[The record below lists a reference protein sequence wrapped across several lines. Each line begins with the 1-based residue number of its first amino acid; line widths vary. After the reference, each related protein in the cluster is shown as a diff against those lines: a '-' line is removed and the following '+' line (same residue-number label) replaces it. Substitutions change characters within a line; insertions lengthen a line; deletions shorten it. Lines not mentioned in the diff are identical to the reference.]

1 MPNRWEIAIVGGTGA
16 MGQILTKELKLFGE
30 IVIISRSL
38 EKATKFSKKFGVR
51 AGILSNCNTAD
62 IIIVSVPIEN
72 TPQTCR
78 ELFKI
83 AKAGSL
89 IIDIA
94 AVKNFL
100 EEIKSEIPTRLSY
113 ISMHPLFG
121 PEGSF
126 FENNVLLVPVK
137 SDNWLPLIQKM
148 LKKLKSN
155 ITVTTS
161 QEHDSI
167 MSKLQVAHHFIY
179 LILASYL
186 GQHPISPNFYTRSF
200 KKTLQTFL
208 GIERNLNTI
217 LDIQKNNPNA
227 EITRKEIISLME
239 HFISLDPSKI
249 QELLSR
255 IDAFK
260 SAYLDKKE
268 E

>member
-16 MGQILTKELKLFGE
+16 MGQILTKELKPFGE
-30 IVIISRSL
+30 IIIISRSL
-38 EKATKFSKKFGVR
+38 EKATNFSKTIGVR

-72 TPQTCR
+72 TSQTCR
-78 ELFKI
+78 DLFKI
-83 AKAGSL
+83 AKAGAL

-94 AVKNFL
+94 AVKSFL
-100 EEIKSEIPTRLSY
+100 EEIKSEIPTHLSY

-126 FENNVLLVPVK
+126 SENNVLLMPVK
-137 SDNWLPLIQKM
+137 GDNWLPIIQKI
-148 LKKLKSN
+148 LKKLKSVT
-155 ITVTTS
+155 TVTTS

-186 GQHPISPNFYTRSF
+186 SQHPISPNFYTRSF

-227 EITRKEIISLME
+227 ELTRKEISSLMQ
-239 HFISLDPSKI
+239 HFVSLDDSKI
-249 QELLSR
+249 QELLSK
-255 IDAFK
+255 INAFK
-260 SAYLDKKE
+260 TEYLNKKGE
-268 E
+268 

>member
-1 MPNRWEIAIVGGTGA
+1 MPKRWEIAIVGGTGA
-16 MGQILTKELKLFGE
+16 MGQILTKELKPFGE
-30 IVIISRSL
+30 IILISRSL
-38 EKATKFSKKFGVR
+38 EKATKFSEKFGVR
-51 AGILSNCNTAD
+51 AGILSNCNMAD

-72 TPQTCR
+72 MPQTCR
-78 ELFKI
+78 ALFKI
-83 AKAGSL
+83 AKSGAL

-94 AVKNFL
+94 AVKSFL
-100 EEIKSEIPTRLSY
+100 EEIKSEIPPHLSY

-126 FENNVLLVPVK
+126 SENNVLLMPIK
-137 SDNWLPLIQKM
+137 SDNWLPIIQKL
-148 LKKLKSN
+148 LKKLRSTTT
-155 ITVTTS
+155 IITS

-200 KKTLQTFL
+200 KKTLQSFL
-208 GIERNLNTI
+208 GIERNLTTI

-227 EITRKEIISLME
+227 EMTRKEISSLME
-239 HFISLDPSKI
+239 HFISLDASKI

-255 IDAFK
+255 IIAFK
-260 SAYLDKKE
+260 TEYLNKKGE
-268 E
+268 